1 MGLQEKQSTIEDQ
14 RIQIEELNN
23 KISSLENKL
32 ESSITAINELNWQLQ
47 NTVKEKE
54 KELQR
59 VDTLDLVC
67 REKETELRR
76 LQQQIC
82 QKDFELEQHKKTGA
96 QPSQTIPATAQQPS
110 PVITS
115 NNSGVFHEINSIKAT
130 LIDIQDQQQ
139 KISMVVNYL
148 YNKIKTQD
156 MYWPNHSS
164 FNPYLGPYDGLLRS
178 RLSLLSYGPK
188 YGL

>member
-1 MGLQEKQSTIEDQ
+1 
-14 RIQIEELNN
+14 
-23 KISSLENKL
+23 
-32 ESSITAINELNWQLQ
+32 
-47 NTVKEKE
+47 
-54 KELQR
+54 
-59 VDTLDLVC
+59 
-67 REKETELRR
+67 

-156 MYWPNHSS
+156 MYWLNHSS
-164 FNPYLGPYDGLLRS
+164 FNPYLGPYEFMTQANISINYNRCINFPKIS
-178 RLSLLSYGPK
+178 FSYNSK
-188 YGL
+188 VYFYISKLVN